1 MNDQL
6 LSPDEA
12 FRAMFKFLEAYYVRG
27 GRKGDLA
34 AILSDIQIISDDR
47 LPSDPGTWNDWLDAI
62 RSVVEERTCLG
73 ETAAVTNR

>member
-12 FRAMFKFLEAYYVRG
+12 FRAMFKFLEAYYARG

-34 AILSDIQIISDDR
+34 AVLSDIQIISDDR

-62 RSVVEERTCLG
+62 RSVVEERTSPG
-73 ETAAVTNR
+73 GTAIVTAR

>member
-27 GRKGDLA
+27 GPKG
-34 AILSDIQIISDDR
+34 
-47 LPSDPGTWNDWLDAI
+47 
-62 RSVVEERTCLG
+62 
-73 ETAAVTNR
+73 

>member
-1 MNDQL
+1 MNDQR

-12 FRAMFKFLEAYYVRG
+12 FRAMFKFLEAYYLRG

-34 AILSDIQIISDDR
+34 AVLSDIQIISDDR

-73 ETAAVTNR
+73 ETAVVTNR

>member
-1 MNDQL
+1 MIDQL

-34 AILSDIQIISDDR
+34 AVLSDIQIMSDDR
-47 LPSDPGTWNDWLDAI
+47 LPADPTTSKDCADAI
-62 RSVVEERTCLG
+62 TSVVEERACDG
-73 ETAAVTNR
+73 GRQR